1 MPTVTVAQRLPYSVI
16 VKFLAECG
24 FRPEQVKG
32 ARLIPRCVEV
42 DVLDDGPSR
51 LGHGDNMTFHTMRI
65 PYDPT
70 EQDVPQD
77 ARPQDYVIRPD
88 SLHSL
93 HARYAKALREF
104 IEDRRLCESTPRYA
118 AGGWTGPEDEKPEGA
133 AQA

>member
-1 MPTVTVAQRLPYSVI
+1 MPTVTVVERLPYSVI
-16 VKFLAECG
+16 VKFIADCG

-32 ARLIPRCVEV
+32 MRMVPRCIEV
-42 DVLDDGPSR
+42 DVLDDGPPR
-51 LGHGDNMTFHTMRI
+51 LGAGHNVTFHTMRI

-70 EQDVPQD
+70 EQDAPQD
-77 ARPQDYVIRPD
+77 AQPQDYVIRPD

-93 HARYAKALREF
+93 HDRYAKLRGV
-104 IEDRRLCESTPRYA
+104 IEDRHLCESTPRYT